1 MKLAR
6 RLTAALLCLSLLC
19 TAAAVAS
26 GSSNPNL
33 YFMAVNETMVETTP
47 GNMPMVVGGV
57 LYVPYTMLSIRDT
70 GINLGV
76 SAQYSTTRRTVL
88 VSGGQRA
95 VTFDLQSNT
104 AYDLQDNAVNAQ
116 AMVRNSTVY
125 LPLAWVCSYFGTIR
139 YTTNY
144 TPYGTLVRITND
156 AAILNDAAFIDAAD
170 NLLRQNRD
178 RYLQAIQPQ
187 QPSPTPEP
195 EPDSDPDPSA
205 VATTPPPETGP
216 DVYLALLYG
225 DGALD
230 AAQQLESLGLRG
242 LFFFSPEQL
251 REEDSLVR
259 RLIAA
264 GHGVGLDLSG
274 STLSECVRQA
284 QEGGA
289 LLADIACSP
298 AYLVRATQLDE
309 GEYARLEE
317 SGWAV
322 WRPTLSAPEGIGA
335 GQLME
340 QLSTGYANF
349 VELTCQARTAAV
361 LRTLDQ
367 EGCRFYLATAVN
379 F

>member
-1 MKLAR
+1 M
-6 RLTAALLCLSLLC
+6 
-19 TAAAVAS
+19 
-26 GSSNPNL
+26 
-33 YFMAVNETMVETTP
+33 
-47 GNMPMVVGGV
+47 

-104 AYDLQDNAVNAQ
+104 AYDLQDNVVNAQ

-322 WRPTLSAPEGIGA
+322 WRPTLSAAEGIGA

>member
-104 AYDLQDNAVNAQ
+104 AYDLQDNVVNAQ

-170 NLLRQNRD
+170 NLLRQNRG
-178 RYLQAIQPQ
+178 RYLQAIPI
-187 QPSPTPEP
+187 PPRWPPRRRPRPGRTSTWPCCTGT
-195 EPDSDPDPSA
+195 A
-205 VATTPPPETGP
+205 CWTPP
-216 DVYLALLYG
+216 
-225 DGALD
+225 
-230 AAQQLESLGLRG
+230 SSW
-242 LFFFSPEQL
+242 SPW
-251 REEDSLVR
+251 
-259 RLIAA
+259 A
-264 GHGVGLDLSG
+264 
-274 STLSECVRQA
+274 C
-284 QEGGA
+284 GG
-289 LLADIACSP
+289 CSSSP
-298 AYLVRATQLDE
+298 PSSCGR
-309 GEYARLEE
+309 
-317 SGWAV
+317 
-322 WRPTLSAPEGIGA
+322 
-335 GQLME
+335 
-340 QLSTGYANF
+340 
-349 VELTCQARTAAV
+349 RTAWCA
-361 LRTLDQ
+361 
-367 EGCRFYLATAVN
+367 G
-379 F
+379 